1 MKSIRKQLIFVMLL
15 LVIIPFVIFNVIGY
29 IFISRGFQESL
40 EENNKFL
47 AIAIADNVRG
57 FIDKAYSTTEE
68 IAYLKDVKNFL
79 IEEQQN
85 IVVDTAKRHPY
96 FDLLYIT
103 RSADG
108 MQTATSAGELAD
120 RSARWWFKQMIKDK
134 EPFVSASYYS
144 VNGNVPV
151 TSIFLPIYKDSE
163 LVGIMGADIKL
174 DALQTMVEEFSQ
186 GQNSYTYIIDGE
198 GNVIAHPDEQ
208 QVLEQYNYKN
218 LKKTILVKDDN
229 GNVKKDEKGNPLTES
244 EDIEVPEKL
253 KEITEKVLNGET
265 GVAEYVDSNGETVI
279 SAYSTIELPGNSD
292 NWGVITVQKKAD
304 AMAVFMD
311 TQIKNLLV
319 AFILILVVIFIAW
332 RIANGI
338 TGPITNIVQL
348 MEKASQGDLTVSS
361 SYKSRNEIGRLSI
374 SFSNMITDVRDLIK
388 KIDELCKQVFSSSE
402 ILSNTTEETTAS
414 IDSVGQA
421 IIAVATSANEQAKD
435 IDDGAKEVSILSEEI
450 EAISDQIYQSK
461 EESQFI
467 HEVNI
472 KGLEAMNHLESKNG
486 ESNKVRKDIENI
498 VEQLNQKIKEI
509 DSIVETIMGIS
520 KQTNL
525 LALNAAIEASRAGKE
540 GQGFAVV
547 AEEVRKL
554 AEDTSKA
561 SNMVKEIILEIQ
573 KDVKK
578 SQDAMVIFKDVSDEQ
593 SKAVAHSKDIFT
605 EISKGVQ
612 VIVKRINDTA
622 ISLQKLKDGKDKVLL
637 AMQNI
642 SAVSEETAA
651 SSQEVS
657 ASMEQQI
664 AAAGKIRDLADEL
677 RKMAEQLSLAIHM
690 FKF

>member
-1 MKSIRKQLIFVMLL
+1 MKSIKKQLISIMLL
-15 LVIIPFVIFNVIGY
+15 LVIIPFIISNAIGY
-29 IFISRGFQESL
+29 VFISKGFQQSL
-40 EENNKFL
+40 EEHNKVL
-47 AIAIADNVRG
+47 ALAMADNVQAFIENAYSITEAIAD
-57 FIDKAYSTTEE
+57 
-68 IAYLKDVKNFL
+68 LKDVKDFW
-79 IEEQQN
+79 IDEQKN
-85 IVVDTAKRHPY
+85 ILVNTAKRHEY
-96 FDLLYIT
+96 FDLLYIQGT
-103 RSADG
+103 DG
-108 MQTATSAGELAD
+108 MQTARSTGELGD
-120 RSARWWFKQMIKDK
+120 RSGRWWFKQIMNDR

-144 VNGNVPV
+144 VSVNVPV
-151 TSIFLPIYKDSE
+151 TSVFIPIYKNSE
-163 LVGIMGADIKL
+163 LVGIMGSDIKL

-319 AFILILVVIFIAW
+319 TFILILVVIFIAW

-421 IIAVATSANEQAKD
+421 ITAVATSANEQAKD

>member
-319 AFILILVVIFIAW
+319 TFILILVVIFIAW

-421 IIAVATSANEQAKD
+421 ITAVATGANEQAKD

>member
-174 DALQTMVEEFSQ
+174 DALQAMVEKFST
-186 GQNSYTYIIDGE
+186 GKNSYAYIIDGE
-198 GNVIAHPDEQ
+198 GIVIAHPDRQ
-208 QVLEQYNYKN
+208 QVSELYNYKT
-218 LKKTILVKDDN
+218 LTKTLLIKDENGNIQKDDN
-229 GNVKKDEKGNPLTES
+229 GNHLTELK
-244 EDIEVPEKL
+244 EIEVPEKL
-253 KEITEKVLNGET
+253 KEITEKALNGET
-265 GVAEYVDSNGETVI
+265 GIAEYVDSDGETVI

-292 NWGVITVQKKAD
+292 NWAVITVQKKAE
-304 AMAVFMD
+304 AMAILTKV
-311 TQIKNLLV
+311 QIRNLFV
-319 AFILILVVIFIAW
+319 AFALILVVILIACW
-332 RIANGI
+332 IANGI
-338 TGPITNIVQL
+338 TRPITDIVQL
-348 MEKASQGDLTVSS
+348 MEKAAQGDLTVTS
-361 SYKSRNEIGRLSI
+361 SYKSKNEIGRLSI
-374 SFSNMITDVRDLIK
+374 SFSHMIVHVRDLIK
-388 KIDELCKQVFSSSE
+388 KIDELGKHMFASSE
-402 ILSNTTEETTAS
+402 ILFTTTEETTAS
-414 IDSVGQA
+414 IDSVSQA
-421 IIAVATSANEQAKD
+421 IAAVATGANEQVKD
-435 IDDGAKEVSILSEEI
+435 IDDEAKEMSVLAEEI
-450 EAISDQIYQSK
+450 ETISYQISQSR
-461 EESQFI
+461 ENSELI
-467 HEVNI
+467 HEMNL
-472 KGLEAMNHLESKNG
+472 KGLEAMNLLKAKNK
-486 ESNKVRKDIENI
+486 ESNKVRKQVNTI
-498 VEQLNQKIKEI
+498 VEQLSQKANEI
-509 DSIVETIMGIS
+509 NSIVETIMGIS

-525 LALNAAIEASRAGKE
+525 LALNAAIEASRAGEAGK
-540 GQGFAVV
+540 GFAVV

-554 AEDTSKA
+554 SEDASKA
-561 SNMVKEIILEIQ
+561 GNHVKEIILNIQ
-573 KDVKK
+573 QDVKET
-578 SQDAMVIFKDVSDEQ
+578 QDVMGIFKTVNDEQ
-593 SKAVAHSKDIFT
+593 SKAVIHSKRLFT
-605 EISKGVQ
+605 EISEGIQ
-612 VIVKRINDTA
+612 EIVKRINDITE
-622 ISLQKLKDGKDKVLL
+622 SLQNVKHGKEKVLL
-637 AMQNI
+637 AIQDI

-651 SSQEVS
+651 SAEEVS

-664 AAAGKIRDLADEL
+664 AATEQVGSLADEL
-677 RKMAEQLSLAIHM
+677 HEMANQLSMAIHR